1 MFELMLSL
9 LDTLLYFLNLKAVSN
24 FSVVKSEY
32 FMVSLKDIKYSVRPV
47 ETGRISFAREEPKS
61 VRKELISLAICSSEC
76 NEFLLI
82 LGAWGKVLFFSL
94 LYRLFLSLTAMM
106 SLYFLDRSIIFSCKD
121 YFFVCLVKISL
132 IINKILTFALIFS
145 SLNSKNN
152 RKLIWNIT
160 FDYRFL

>member
-47 ETGRISFAREEPKS
+47 ETGGISFAREGPKS
-61 VRKELISLAICSSEC
+61 VRKELISLAICSAEC

-82 LGAWGKVLFFSL
+82 LGA
-94 LYRLFLSLTAMM
+94 
-106 SLYFLDRSIIFSCKD
+106 
-121 YFFVCLVKISL
+121 
-132 IINKILTFALIFS
+132 
-145 SLNSKNN
+145 
-152 RKLIWNIT
+152 
-160 FDYRFL
+160 